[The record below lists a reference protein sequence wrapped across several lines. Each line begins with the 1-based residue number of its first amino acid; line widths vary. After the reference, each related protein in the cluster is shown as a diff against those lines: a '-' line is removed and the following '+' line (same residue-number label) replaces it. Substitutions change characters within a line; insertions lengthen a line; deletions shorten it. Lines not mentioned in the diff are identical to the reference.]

1 MSGKRTD
8 AGNIAI
14 YRSWAPVYDVVL
26 GRLFAASRRR
36 AVALLDLQPGDMV
49 ALPGVGT
56 GLDLSLLPVGV
67 SAVGVDLSP
76 EMLARARARL
86 PLPGRHVDLVEG
98 DAVAFLH
105 ARPAS
110 FDAVVLNLVL
120 SVVPD
125 GRGCLRAA
133 VSALRPGGRGVVFD
147 KFAPP
152 GRVRIARRVVNLVT
166 SRLGTDVTRPFEAML
181 RGSGGRVVHDEPT
194 LCGLYRVVLLE
205 RGEEPAL
212 PT

>member
-1 MSGKRTD
+1 M
-8 AGNIAI
+8 
-14 YRSWAPVYDVVL
+14 YDVVL

-36 AVALLDLQPGDMV
+36 AVALLDLQPGDIV

-86 PLPGRHVDLVEG
+86 PLPNATSILSR
-98 DAVAFLH
+98 APRSRSC
-105 ARPAS
+105 RPAGVLRRDCPS
-110 FDAVVLNLVL
+110 PRAV
-120 SVVPD
+120 
-125 GRGCLRAA
+125 GRPRRAGLP
-133 VSALRPGGRGVVFD
+133 SRGGVCSSPRRARVVFD

-166 SRLGTDVTRPFEAML
+166 SRLGTDVTRPFEPML

-205 RGEEPAL
+205 RVE
-212 PT
+212 

>member
-1 MSGKRTD
+1 M
-8 AGNIAI
+8 
-14 YRSWAPVYDVVL
+14 YDVVL

-86 PLPGRHVDLVEG
+86 PLLHKRHVDLVEG

-133 VSALRPGGRGVVFD
+133 VSALRPGGRAVVFD

-181 RGSGGRVVHDEPT
+181 RGCGGRVVHDEPT

-205 RGEEPAL
+205 RGE
-212 PT
+212 

>member
-1 MSGKRTD
+1 M
-8 AGNIAI
+8 
-14 YRSWAPVYDVVL
+14 YDVVL

-86 PLPGRHVDLVEG
+86 PLPERHVDLVEG

-125 GRGCLRAA
+125 AWLPDRAA
-133 VSALRPGGRGVVFD
+133 GCGPGGRGVVFD

-205 RGEEPAL
+205 RVE
-212 PT
+212 